1 MRYLFLHQNFPGQF
15 RHIAPALAERGHEVV
30 ALGAG
35 TAQPVTGVRVLKY
48 RFDPPD
54 VSHTHLFARTF
65 DIHCRRAELVMHGL
79 AQLKAEGFTPDII
92 VGHPGWGEHLP
103 VRVVYPDAKIIAYCE
118 FYYAR
123 GGGIELD
130 FDPEFSKAGLPE
142 RIAFNAKNA
151 SNLLALADADEAIA
165 PTEWQKRTFPSGFH
179 SKIKVIHEG
188 VRTDIA
194 APSADAWVQIGESLR
209 LAVTDEVITFVARNL
224 EPTRGFHIFMRALP
238 EILRKRPKAQVLI
251 VGGDQL
257 SYGLPAPDGKSWKDH
272 CLAEVK
278 DGLDMSRVHFL
289 GVLSHANYLNV
300 LRISSVH
307 VYLTYP
313 FVLSWSL
320 LEAMST
326 GCLVVGS
333 ETEPVKEVID
343 ATNGLL
349 VPFFDVDRLSKTV
362 IDTLKN
368 RNKLKKLKTK
378 ARADIIAR
386 FDLHKTCLPLAL
398 KRLGA

>member
-1 MRYLFLHQNFPGQF
+1 M
-15 RHIAPALAERGHEVV
+15 
-30 ALGAG
+30 
-35 TAQPVTGVRVLKY
+35 
-48 RFDPPD
+48 
-54 VSHTHLFARTF
+54 
-65 DIHCRRAELVMHGL
+65 
-79 AQLKAEGFTPDII
+79 
-92 VGHPGWGEHLP
+92 
-103 VRVVYPDAKIIAYCE
+103 
-118 FYYAR
+118 
-123 GGGIELD
+123 
-130 FDPEFSKAGLPE
+130 
-142 RIAFNAKNA
+142 
-151 SNLLALADADEAIA
+151 
-165 PTEWQKRTFPSGFH
+165 
-179 SKIKVIHEG
+179 
-188 VRTDIA
+188 RTDIA
-194 APSADAWVQIGESLR
+194 APSADAWVQIGQSLR
-209 LAVTDEVITFVARNL
+209 LAVTDEVITCVARNL